1 LDYTWLCSKKLPTLT
16 GFDTLSP
23 TSGFAKGVS
32 FMATDNQQAFGWFL
46 AGLGI
51 GALVGI
57 LYAPK
62 SGRETRED
70 IVATAKDGTEY
81 VRVRAREVADQ
92 ASVLVER
99 GKGQAT
105 EYAQRGREVVE
116 RGRAQ
121 WEDFVDRGKG
131 FVNDQSAK
139 VAAAVDAGKHAYQET
154 TAAPGEGPLA

>member
-1 LDYTWLCSKKLPTLT
+1 
-16 GFDTLSP
+16 
-23 TSGFAKGVS
+23 
-32 FMATDNQQAFGWFL
+32 MATDNQQAFGWFL

-81 VRVRAREVADQ
+81 VRVRAREAADQ

-99 GKGQAT
+99 GKGAATEYAQRGREAAT

-121 WEDFVDRGKG
+121 WED
-131 FVNDQSAK
+131 
-139 VAAAVDAGKHAYQET
+139 
-154 TAAPGEGPLA
+154 

>member
-1 LDYTWLCSKKLPTLT
+1 LQDLT
-16 GFDTLSP
+16 FSVLLQV
-23 TSGFAKGVS
+23 FVKGVS
-32 FMATDNQQAFGWFL
+32 MSTDNQQAFGWFL
-46 AGLGI
+46 AGLGL

-81 VRVRAREVADQ
+81 VRVRAREAVDQ
-92 ASVLVER
+92 AGVIVER
-99 GKGQAT
+99 GKGQAVQ
-105 EYAQRGREVVE
+105 YAQKGKEVVD

-131 FVNDQSAK
+131 FVNDQTVK
-139 VAAAVDAGKHAYQET
+139 VAAAVEAGKHAYVET
-154 TAAPGEGPLA
+154 TAAPGEGPIS

>member
-1 LDYTWLCSKKLPTLT
+1 
-16 GFDTLSP
+16 
-23 TSGFAKGVS
+23 
-32 FMATDNQQAFGWFL
+32 MATDNQQAFGWFL
-46 AGLGI
+46 AGLGL

-62 SGRETRED
+62 SGKETRED

-105 EYAQRGREVVE
+105 QYAQRGKEVVE

-131 FVNDQSAK
+131 FVNDQSVK
-139 VAAAVDAGKHAYQET
+139 VAAAVEAGKHAYVET
-154 TAAPGEGPLA
+154 TAAPGEGPIS

>member
-1 LDYTWLCSKKLPTLT
+1 
-16 GFDTLSP
+16 
-23 TSGFAKGVS
+23 
-32 FMATDNQQAFGWFL
+32 MATDNQQAFGWFL

-70 IVATAKDGTEY
+70 IITTAKDGSDY
-81 VRVRAREVADQ
+81 VRVKAREAADQ
-92 ASVLVER
+92 AGVYVDR
-99 GKGQAT
+99 GKAQAT
-105 EYAQRGREVVE
+105 QYAQRGREVVE

-131 FVNDQSAK
+131 FVNDQAVK
-139 VAAAVDAGKHAYQET
+139 VSAAVDAGKQAYVET
-154 TAAPGEGPLA
+154 TAAPGEGPVS

>member
-1 LDYTWLCSKKLPTLT
+1 MS
-16 GFDTLSP
+16 
-23 TSGFAKGVS
+23 
-32 FMATDNQQAFGWFL
+32 TDNQQAFGWFL
-46 AGLGI
+46 AGLGL

-81 VRVRAREVADQ
+81 VRVRAREAVDQ
-92 ASVLVER
+92 AGVLVER

-105 EYAQRGREVVE
+105 QYAQKGKEVVE
-116 RGRAQ
+116 QYTQKGKEVVDRSRAQ

-131 FVNDQSAK
+131 FVNDQTVK
-139 VAAAVDAGKHAYQET
+139 VAAAVEAGKHAYVET
-154 TAAPGEGPLA
+154 TAAPGEGPIS

>member
-1 LDYTWLCSKKLPTLT
+1 
-16 GFDTLSP
+16 
-23 TSGFAKGVS
+23 
-32 FMATDNQQAFGWFL
+32 MATDNQQAFGWFL

-70 IVATAKDGTEY
+70 IISTAKDGTEY
-81 VRVRAREVADQ
+81 VRVRARDIADQ
-92 ASVLVER
+92 AGTVAER
-99 GKGQAT
+99 GKAQAAQ
-105 EYAQRGREVVE
+105 YAQRGKEVVE

-139 VAAAVDAGKHAYQET
+139 VAAAVDAGKHAYVET
-154 TAAPGEGPLA
+154 TAAPGEGPIS

>member
-1 LDYTWLCSKKLPTLT
+1 
-16 GFDTLSP
+16 
-23 TSGFAKGVS
+23 
-32 FMATDNQQAFGWFL
+32 MATENQQAFGWFL

-70 IVATAKDGTEY
+70 IISSAKDGTEY
-81 VRVRAREVADQ
+81 VRVKAREAVDQ
-92 ASVLVER
+92 AGTYVDR
-99 GKGQAT
+99 GKVQAT
-105 EYAQRGREVVE
+105 EYVQRGREVVD

-131 FVNDQSAK
+131 FVNDQAVK
-139 VAAAVDAGKHAYQET
+139 VTAAVEAGKSAYVET
-154 TAAPGEGPLA
+154 TAAPGEGPLS

>member
-1 LDYTWLCSKKLPTLT
+1 
-16 GFDTLSP
+16 
-23 TSGFAKGVS
+23 
-32 FMATDNQQAFGWFL
+32 MATDNQQAFGWFL

-70 IVATAKDGTEY
+70 IVASAKDGAEY
-81 VRVRAREVADQ
+81 VRVRGREVAEQ
-92 ASVLVER
+92 AGQVVER

-105 EYAQRGREVVE
+105 EYVQRGKEIVD

-131 FVNDQSAK
+131 FVSDQTAK
-139 VAAAVDAGKHAYQET
+139 VAAAVDAGKHAYRET
-154 TAAPGEGPLA
+154 SAAPGEGPIS

>member
-1 LDYTWLCSKKLPTLT
+1 
-16 GFDTLSP
+16 
-23 TSGFAKGVS
+23 
-32 FMATDNQQAFGWFL
+32 MATDNQQAFGWFL

-62 SGRETRED
+62 SGRETRDD
-70 IVATAKDGTEY
+70 IISTAKDGTEY

-92 ASVLVER
+92 AGAVAER
-99 GKGQAT
+99 GKAQAAQ
-105 EYAQRGREVVE
+105 YAQRGKEVVE

-139 VAAAVDAGKHAYQET
+139 VAAAVDAGKHAYVET
-154 TAAPGEGPLA
+154 TAGPGDGPLS

>member
-1 LDYTWLCSKKLPTLT
+1 
-16 GFDTLSP
+16 
-23 TSGFAKGVS
+23 
-32 FMATDNQQAFGWFL
+32 MATDNQQAFGWFL
-46 AGLGI
+46 AGLGL

-70 IVATAKDGTEY
+70 LVASAKDGTEY
-81 VRVRAREVADQ
+81 VRVRAREAVDQ
-92 ASVLVER
+92 AGVLVER

-105 EYAQRGREVVE
+105 EYVQRGKEVVE

-131 FVNDQSAK
+131 FVNDQTVK
-139 VAAAVDAGKHAYQET
+139 VSAAVDAGKNAYQEAS
-154 TAAPGEGPLA
+154 AAPGEGPLS

>member
-1 LDYTWLCSKKLPTLT
+1 
-16 GFDTLSP
+16 
-23 TSGFAKGVS
+23 
-32 FMATDNQQAFGWFL
+32 MATDNQQAFGWFL

-70 IVATAKDGTEY
+70 IISTAKDGTEY
-81 VRVRAREVADQ
+81 VRVRARDIADQ
-92 ASVLVER
+92 AGTVAER
-99 GKGQAT
+99 GKAQAAQ
-105 EYAQRGREVVE
+105 YAQRGKEVVE

-139 VAAAVDAGKHAYQET
+139 VAAAVEAGKHAYVET
-154 TAAPGEGPLA
+154 TAAPGEGPLS

>member
-1 LDYTWLCSKKLPTLT
+1 
-16 GFDTLSP
+16 
-23 TSGFAKGVS
+23 
-32 FMATDNQQAFGWFL
+32 MATDNQQAFGWFL

-81 VRVRAREVADQ
+81 VRVRAREAVDQ
-92 ASVLVER
+92 AGVLVER
-99 GKGQAT
+99 GKGAAAEYTQRGREAAT

-131 FVNDQSAK
+131 FVNDQTAK
-139 VAAAVDAGKHAYQET
+139 VSAAVEAGKNAYVET

>member
-1 LDYTWLCSKKLPTLT
+1 
-16 GFDTLSP
+16 
-23 TSGFAKGVS
+23 
-32 FMATDNQQAFGWFL
+32 MATDNQQAFGWFL

-70 IVATAKDGTEY
+70 IISTAKDGTEY
-81 VRVRAREVADQ
+81 VRVRARDLADQ
-92 ASVLVER
+92 AGTVAER
-99 GKGQAT
+99 GKAQAAQ
-105 EYAQRGREVVE
+105 YAQRGKEVVE

-139 VAAAVDAGKHAYQET
+139 VAAAVEAGKHAYVET
-154 TAAPGEGPLA
+154 TAGPGDGPLS

>member
-1 LDYTWLCSKKLPTLT
+1 
-16 GFDTLSP
+16 
-23 TSGFAKGVS
+23 
-32 FMATDNQQAFGWFL
+32 MATDNQQAFGWFL

-92 ASVLVER
+92 ANVLVER
-99 GKGQAT
+99 GKGHAV
-105 EYAQRGREVVE
+105 EYVQRGKEVVE

-121 WEDFVDRGKG
+121 WEDFV
-131 FVNDQSAK
+131 NDQTVK
-139 VAAAVDAGKHAYQET
+139 VAAAVDAGRHAYQET
-154 TAAPGEGPLA
+154 TAAPGEGPIS

>member
-1 LDYTWLCSKKLPTLT
+1 
-16 GFDTLSP
+16 
-23 TSGFAKGVS
+23 
-32 FMATDNQQAFGWFL
+32 MANDNQQAFGWFL

-70 IVATAKDGTEY
+70 IAATAKDGTEY
-81 VRVRAREVADQ
+81 VRGRAREVADQ
-92 ASVLVER
+92 AGVLVER
-99 GKGQAT
+99 GKGQAVQ
-105 EYAQRGREVVE
+105 YAQRGKEVVE

-131 FVNDQSAK
+131 FVNDQSVK
-139 VAAAVDAGKHAYQET
+139 VAAAVDAGKHAYQE
-154 TAAPGEGPLA
+154 ASAGPGECPVS

>member
-1 LDYTWLCSKKLPTLT
+1 
-16 GFDTLSP
+16 
-23 TSGFAKGVS
+23 
-32 FMATDNQQAFGWFL
+32 MATDNQQAFGWFL

-70 IVATAKDGTEY
+70 IISTAKDGTEY
-81 VRVRAREVADQ
+81 VRVKAREVADQ
-92 ASVLVER
+92 AGALTER
-99 GKGQAT
+99 GKAQAA

-131 FVNDQSAK
+131 FVNDQAVK
-139 VAAAVDAGKHAYQET
+139 VTAAVDAGKHAYVET

>member
-1 LDYTWLCSKKLPTLT
+1 
-16 GFDTLSP
+16 
-23 TSGFAKGVS
+23 
-32 FMATDNQQAFGWFL
+32 MATDNQQAFGWFL

-81 VRVRAREVADQ
+81 VRVRAREVVDQ
-92 ASVLVER
+92 AGVLVER

-105 EYAQRGREVVE
+105 EYAQRGREVVD

-131 FVNDQSAK
+131 FVNDQTVK
-139 VAAAVDAGKHAYQET
+139 VAAAVEAGKHAYVET
-154 TAAPGEGPLA
+154 TAAPGEGPIS

>member
-1 LDYTWLCSKKLPTLT
+1 
-16 GFDTLSP
+16 
-23 TSGFAKGVS
+23 
-32 FMATDNQQAFGWFL
+32 MASDNRQSFGWFL

-70 IVATAKDGTEY
+70 IVNSAKDGSEY
-81 VRVRAREVADQ
+81 VRARAREVVDQ
-92 ASVLVER
+92 AGDLAER
-99 GKGQAT
+99 GRGQAQ
-105 EYAQRGREVVE
+105 EYVRRGKEVVE
-116 RGRAQ
+116 RGRSQ

-139 VAAAVDAGKHAYQET
+139 VSAAVEAGRHAYQET
-154 TAAPGEGPLA
+154 TSAPGEGPIS

>member
-1 LDYTWLCSKKLPTLT
+1 
-16 GFDTLSP
+16 
-23 TSGFAKGVS
+23 
-32 FMATDNQQAFGWFL
+32 MANESQQAFGWFL

-92 ASVLVER
+92 AGVLVER
-99 GKGQAT
+99 GKGHAV
-105 EYAQRGREVVE
+105 EYVQRGKEVVD

-131 FVNDQSAK
+131 FVNDQTVK
-139 VAAAVDAGKHAYQET
+139 VSAAVDAGKNAYQTT
-154 TAAPGEGPLA
+154 TAAPGEGPLS

>member
-1 LDYTWLCSKKLPTLT
+1 
-16 GFDTLSP
+16 
-23 TSGFAKGVS
+23 
-32 FMATDNQQAFGWFL
+32 MANDNQQAFGWFL

-81 VRVRAREVADQ
+81 VRVRAREVVDQ
-92 ASVLVER
+92 AGDLVER
-99 GKGQAT
+99 GKGAATQYAQRGREVAT
-105 EYAQRGREVVE
+105 EYTQRGREVVE

-131 FVNDQSAK
+131 FVNDQTVK
-139 VAAAVDAGKHAYQET
+139 VAAAVDAGKQAYQET
-154 TAAPGEGPLA
+154 TAAPGEGPIA